1 MPFLLIGGHA
11 INAYG
16 ISRQTGDIDLLV
28 QHTRKHRWLELL
40 AKLRYS
46 VGQDDDRFSRFRP
59 DTIAA
64 WPIDLMYVDDETFNK
79 LLSESQSVDLG
90 LANVRVPSARHLATL
105 KIHALKHFQA
115 HRNAKD
121 YNDLIQLLRSKQADI
136 STGDLKAL
144 CERYANFNL
153 FDKIIA
159 DLKE

>member
-28 QHTRKHRWLELL
+28 RRRQKHKWLELL
-40 AKLRYS
+40 TKLRYS

-59 DTIAA
+59 DTIVA
-64 WPIDLMYVDDETFNK
+64 WPIDLMYVDDETFDK
-79 LLSESQSVDLG
+79 LFAESQGSDLG
-90 LANVRVPSARHLATL
+90 IVIVRVPSARHLAIL

-121 YNDLIQLLRSKQADI
+121 YNDLIQLLGSKRAEI
-136 STGDLKAL
+136 SAEDLKAL
-144 CERYANFNL
+144 CERYADLNL
-153 FDKIIA
+153 FNRIIA
-159 DLKE
+159 DIKE